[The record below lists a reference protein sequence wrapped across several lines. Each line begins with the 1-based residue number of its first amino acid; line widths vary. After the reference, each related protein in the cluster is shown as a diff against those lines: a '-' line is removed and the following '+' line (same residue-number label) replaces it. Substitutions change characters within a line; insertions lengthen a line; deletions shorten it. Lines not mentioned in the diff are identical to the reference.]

1 MKICSRMLVV
11 IQMKKVCIFFINCY
25 QILPLA
31 SHKMCRFTPS
41 CSEYTKQAIE
51 RFGVIKGIKLGVKR
65 ILKCHPKGSFGYD
78 AVPEKEK
85 L

>member
-1 MKICSRMLVV
+1 
-11 IQMKKVCIFFINCY
+11 
-25 QILPLA
+25 
-31 SHKMCRFTPS
+31 MCRFTPS

-65 ILKCHPKGSFGYD
+65 ILKCHPKGIFGYD